1 MVAKLGATRPK
12 TARLSEGEPM
22 PWLTWVT
29 VKKLLGLRV
38 QGLGFRADGSGF
50 RLWGLDTRI
59 AQSRHG
65 KIRLVPA
72 RSTETAL
79 AG

>member
-38 QGLGFRADGSGF
+38 QGLGFRAEGSG
-50 RLWGLDTRI
+50 LGLGTRASHKAGTAKSVWSRPE
-59 AQSRHG
+59 AQNLH
-65 KIRLVPA
+65 
-72 RSTETAL
+72 
-79 AG
+79 